1 MRPIHWLMLLPAALP
16 AAMLSGCAT
25 HAVDK
30 SYGNAYQQTLNEEI
44 YNPATRSTIRADK
57 AVEGMDPEQA
67 QAALEQMR
75 SDTAQRAAVKPA
87 PFINI
92 TQQSSGGSQ

>member
-1 MRPIHWLMLLPAALP
+1 MRPSHWLILLSAAP
-16 AAMLSGCAT
+16 LSGCAT

-30 SYGNAYQQTLNEEI
+30 SYGNAYQQTLNEQI

-57 AVEGMDPEQA
+57 ALEGVDPEQA
-67 QAALEQMR
+67 QGALDQMR
-75 SDTAQRAAVKPA
+75 ADTAQRAAVKPA

-92 TQQSSGGSQ
+92 SQQSSGGEGSQ